1 MKELYHWTGFAT
13 ARKIEGVPGGWEYEF
28 TDGGW
33 THQPP
38 GVTNII
44 SAYKLNEYIDLA
56 GLSIDDL
63 TVFIR
68 GIALEYD
75 GFPSTTDA
83 LPGDGI
89 TVVVAVTDVP
99 ISANELLPPGVPYS
113 KTSFQNLAMFAA
125 DHFTVTQDTA
135 SWGQYPVLTQSIR
148 TSGMKA
154 TASDRLYVS
163 IFLSAQTK
171 VSGEPPLSTVTSF
184 TWPAFHVKALV
195 DVKEEPEYQYL
206 MRLKRSYEL
215 QNEPDRD

>member
-1 MKELYHWTGFAT
+1 MKELYHWTGFSSAT
-13 ARKIEGVPGGWEYEF
+13 KITAPPGGWDYTF

-33 THQPP
+33 TYQPP
-38 GVTNII
+38 GITNII

-56 GLSIDDL
+56 GLSMDDL

-83 LPGDGI
+83 LPGDGM

-99 ISANELLPPGVPYS
+99 LKEDSVLPPGIPYS
-113 KTSFQNLAMFAA
+113 KNSFQNLALFAA
-125 DHFTVTQDTA
+125 DHFTITQDTA

-148 TSGMKA
+148 TNGMKA

-163 IFLSAQTK
+163 VFLSAQTK
-171 VSGEPPLSTVTSF
+171 ISGTPPLSTVTSF
-184 TWPAFHVKALV
+184 TWPAFHIKVLADTV
-195 DVKEEPEYQYL
+195 EEPEYQYL